1 MAYFIDVPTGSGEIE
16 AEGKQAGG
24 GLRRFV
30 ATCKTD
36 ITAVGMCSGS
46 NLPQLFVRK
55 CADISHT
62 VHIRCSHIPA
72 LLHHFPNGGKGL
84 VLHYHSLVPEVSATA
99 VEDVVVAHNA
109 ADYFQGGFIHILNQR
124 GNPTTATFE
133 EKFFEGCDRGAVLR
147 I

>member
-1 MAYFIDVPTGSGEIE
+1 MTDFIDVPAGSGEIE

-24 GLRRFV
+24 GLRGFV

-109 ADYFQGGFIHILNQR
+109 ADYFQ
-124 GNPTTATFE
+124 
-133 EKFFEGCDRGAVLR
+133 
-147 I
+147 